1 MKSLLALMLVAGACW
16 CSHAPANELGI
27 LVPVVVN
34 GQALQKADPRGRT
47 VPVVTQLRSGALYDQ
62 LRKEAGRGATALVLV
77 LDDLAQRKAG
87 ATDTSPTWLLL
98 SDRDGGF
105 ARKGFWLRDTPDDR
119 ERPSDRDR
127 RARDEPASP
136 SAERFVADP
145 FVDLLVDANFVA
157 NGGFEE
163 IFAHEM
169 GHVFLR
175 RLLPRLPYGY
185 SRTPHMSLSITD
197 NPTAFDEGFATHMQ
211 GLARRLTENESLR
224 NQDLGLES
232 RPFLSYWLSNLD
244 RANRIDGVRRN
255 WFVQAQVT
263 APGSGD
269 AMMRRDHSTLFDTT
283 RLKNGNQMM
292 ASEGVIATLF
302 YRWLVPGSVER
313 AAILQRY
320 SMLFDALVALNH
332 RPPANQKLDADAPLF
347 LDMIEAYRATN
358 PKESARL
365 LALTIETTY
374 GATADGALTVQFES
388 LAADG
393 RAGDIEKFSSG
404 LKSARAALEH
414 LQQTVAQ
421 SPSAARSALGPDIWL
436 FRERPSAI
444 AINLNTAE
452 RESLLVLPGV
462 DAAAADRAL
471 ESRRSKGPFK
481 DVTDFAK
488 RSALG
493 PAAVAQLPTMLEAM
507 TKAGTFPRE

>member
-1 MKSLLALMLVAGACW
+1 MLLVVGACW

-34 GQALQKADPRGRT
+34 GQALQKPDPRGRS

-87 ATDTSPTWLLL
+87 ATVSSPTWLLL

-119 ERPSDRDR
+119 ERREGRDR
-127 RARDEPASP
+127 RERDEAATAN
-136 SAERFVADP
+136 AERYVAEP

-175 RLLPRLPYGY
+175 RLLPRLPDGY
-185 SRTPHMSLSITD
+185 SRTPHMSLAITD

-211 GLARRLTENESLR
+211 GLARRFTENESLH
-224 NQDLGLES
+224 NQDLGLEN

-244 RANRIDGVRRN
+244 RASRIDGVRRN
-255 WFVQAQVT
+255 WFVQAQIT

-269 AMMRRDHSTLFDTT
+269 AIMRRDHSTLFDTT

-313 AAILQRY
+313 SAVLQRY

-332 RPPANQKLDADAPLF
+332 RPPTNQKLDSDAPLF
-347 LDMIEAYRATN
+347 LDMIEAYRAVN
-358 PKESARL
+358 PQESARL
-365 LALTIETTY
+365 LALAIETTY
-374 GATADGALTVQFES
+374 GATADATLTTQFEG
-388 LAADG
+388 LAAEG
-393 RAGDIEKFSSG
+393 RAGDIEKFSG
-404 LKSARAALEH
+404 ELKSARSALEH
-414 LQQTVAQ
+414 LQTTVAQ
-421 SPSAARSALGPDIWL
+421 SPSTARAALGPSIWL
-436 FRERPSAI
+436 FKERPTAI
-444 AINLNTAE
+444 AIDLNTAE
-452 RESLLVLPGV
+452 REALLTLPGV
-462 DAAAADRAL
+462 DAATADRAL

-481 DVTDFAK
+481 DATDFAK
-488 RSALG
+488 RSSLA
-493 PAAVAQLPTMLEAM
+493 PAATAQLQGMLDAM
-507 TKAGTFPRE
+507 TKAGTYARE